1 MPEIFTNLIGYI
13 AATVG
18 TFLMVPQIVR
28 SYKLKQ
34 TRDLSMVMVVLYVVN
49 GVLWL
54 TYGLL
59 LSSLPLILANG
70 IALIIGVV
78 QLILKIK
85 YN

>member
-1 MPEIFTNLIGYI
+1 MSGNFTNLIGYI

-34 TRDLSMVMVVLYVVN
+34 TRDLSMAMVILYVVN
-49 GVLWL
+49 GILWL

-70 IALIIGVV
+70 IALIIGVI
-78 QLILKIK
+78 QLFLKIK